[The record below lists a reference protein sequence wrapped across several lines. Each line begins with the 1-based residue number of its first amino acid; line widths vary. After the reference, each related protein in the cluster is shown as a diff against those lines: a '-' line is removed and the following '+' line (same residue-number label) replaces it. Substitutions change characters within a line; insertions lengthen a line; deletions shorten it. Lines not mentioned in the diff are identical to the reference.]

1 MISSYYYKDNYK
13 GKQSDE
19 WEFEETT
26 LNNVNLIVGASGS
39 GKTRYLNTI
48 FNISSF
54 IARGQEQG
62 ESFRP
67 GSWRLTVKTEE
78 YEYIYEYDAV
88 IINGKNQIKKE
99 VVKRKR
105 MGSQEELDVLIDR
118 TPDNFIFCENPLP
131 KLQLDKPGITLLKE
145 EEKISPLYETFS
157 KVQIRKFNDEELKD
171 ALVYQNVTPELLN
184 LSKSNDGLLALWK
197 SQSALSAKLFLLKE
211 KFPEQYN
218 LIVGAFKQVFTSI
231 KDCEVAILENPPI
244 SIQVKGVVPVFLIR
258 EEKVDKTIP
267 SPELSSGMQKV
278 LLILADIIT
287 LPKGSIYII
296 DEYEN
301 SLGINAIDFLP
312 EFLAAHSTNIQFFVT
327 THHPYLINSMPMKT
341 WRVFHRDG
349 SKVFIK
355 GGAEFEQKYGKSK
368 QKAFVQLINDP
379 FYSGDE
385 LQ

>member
-19 WEFEETT
+19 WEFEETV

-48 FNISSF
+48 FNVSSS
-54 IARGQEQG
+54 IAHGQP
-62 ESFRP
+62 FRH
-67 GSWRLTVKTEE
+67 GYWRVTVRTEE
-78 YEYIYEYDAV
+78 YEYIYEYDGV
-88 IINGKNQIKKE
+88 TIDGNNQIKKE
-99 VVKRKR
+99 FVKRKLID
-105 MGSQEELDVLIDR
+105 SQEQFENLIDR
-118 TPDNFIFCENPLP
+118 TSDAFFFCGKKLP
-131 KLQLDKPGITLLKE
+131 KLQFDKPGITLLKE

-157 KVQIRKFNDEELKD
+157 KVQIRKFNDEGLKD

-197 SQSALSAKLFLLKE
+197 SQIALSAKLFLLKE

-218 LIVGAFKQVFTSI
+218 LIVDAFKQVFTSI
-231 KDCEVAILENPPI
+231 KDCEVAIVESPPI
-244 SIQVKGVVPVFLIR
+244 SIRVQGVVPVFLIR
-258 EEKVDKTIP
+258 EEKVDKKIP
-267 SPELSSGMQKV
+267 LPELSSGMQKV

-312 EFLAAHSTNIQFFVT
+312 EFLDGHGTDVQFFIT
-327 THHPYLINSMPMKT
+327 THHPYLINNMPMKT
-341 WRVFHRDG
+341 WRVFHRNV
-349 SKVFIK
+349 SRVSIK
-355 GGAEFEQKYGKSK
+355 SGEELEEKYGKSK
-368 QKAFVQLINDP
+368 QQAFVKLINDP
-379 FYSGDE
+379 FYSGIN
-385 LQ
+385 